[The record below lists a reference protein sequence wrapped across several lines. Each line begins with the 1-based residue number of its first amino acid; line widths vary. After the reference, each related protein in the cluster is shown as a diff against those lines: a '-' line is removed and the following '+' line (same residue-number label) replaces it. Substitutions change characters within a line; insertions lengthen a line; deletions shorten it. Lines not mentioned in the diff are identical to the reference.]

1 MKPYENQMP
10 SGVDSFVE
18 ESSKEEVK
26 APSNVEKEYKNLSG
40 EAVKTHL
47 NGQKLSPEKQT
58 RYDQVKGE
66 MSKLA
71 KVPADKGGLK
81 QPKPTPKVSIRNAKP
96 TYDPKDEDSIWD
108 SFDRKEISEK
118 ERNRLLS
125 ERTKGLID
133 EKPIGTLN
141 KEKGY
146 YEYDKPFLKADIK
159 SDADIIAEHTNKTQP
174 SNVVTYGNSSKFLEK
189 YGLDKYFEF
198 DGMDLVDKRDY
209 STTAINFGRNGK
221 SEEEL
226 LNEIKKYYPNLSK
239 KKENSDLSDEM
250 KKSIVDD
257 VWSKYSR
264 TPKEVVAKIAE
275 EENYDKDRIEERLVN
290 DPNVIGSNNYTTDE
304 ELKEELVDNKYYYE
318 NARSEEEIAKWLAE
332 RQDIPYDRALAF
344 VKANYKGGEIWSE
357 GKTYEPFDKYEDDIR
372 AKAKEVSDSM
382 KSIGYY
388 NLDDKDELEQAY
400 QDLAYDLKEQ
410 FPMVDPKEIEKYVA
424 EEGIN
429 LY

>member
-10 SGVDSFVE
+10 AGVDSFVE

-40 EAVKTHL
+40 EAVKAHL
-47 NGQKLSPEKQT
+47 SGQKLSPEKQT

-71 KVPADKGGLK
+71 KVPVDKGGLK
-81 QPKPTPKVSIRNAKP
+81 QPKQSPDHSTKFDELIKHAHNTFFPEYKGEEAAKGFIQDYEFGNMDEN
-96 TYDPKDEDSIWD
+96 YDPKKNYKLTDE
-108 SFDRKEISEK
+108 EK
-118 ERNRLLS
+118 SYITEQFKKLRP
-125 ERTKGLID
+125 E
-133 EKPIGTLN
+133 EKPNI
-141 KEKGY
+141 
-146 YEYDKPFLKADIK
+146 
-159 SDADIIAEHTNKTQP
+159 
-174 SNVVTYGNSSKFLEK
+174 VTYGNSSKFLEK

-209 STTAINFGRNGK
+209 STTAINFGRDGK

-239 KKENSDLSDEM
+239 KGKNGDLSDEM

-264 TPKEVVAKIAE
+264 TPKEVVTKIAE
-275 EENYDKDRIEERLVN
+275 EENYDKDKIEERLVN

-318 NARSEEEIAKWLAE
+318 NARNEEEVAKWLAE

-344 VKANYKGGEIWSE
+344 VKANYKDGEIWSE

-388 NLDDKDELEQAY
+388 NLDNKDELEQAY
-400 QDLAYDLKEQ
+400 QDLAYDLKEE
-410 FPMVDPKEIEKYVA
+410 FPMVDPKEIEEYVA